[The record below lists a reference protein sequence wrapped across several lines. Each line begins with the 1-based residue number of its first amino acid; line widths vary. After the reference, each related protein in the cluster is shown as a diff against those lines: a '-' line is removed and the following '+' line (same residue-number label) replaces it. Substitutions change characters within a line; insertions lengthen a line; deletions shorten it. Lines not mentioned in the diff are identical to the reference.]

1 MIRCGHCGG
10 RFERTPGRG
19 RAPRFCA
26 SACKQSAYRRRFA
39 LPSIMR
45 ESARW
50 TRGDGKRPITRD
62 GWGASSTDP
71 TTWARYDDVLVGAGD
86 GVGVM
91 LGSGLGCYDLD
102 HCTLAEAKSFA
113 RDLTETVIYA
123 ERSMSGSGFH
133 LFFEGDESPGWKRN
147 GVERYTRSRF
157 IRMTFDRVR
166 L

>member
-1 MIRCGHCGG
+1 MLTCEHCGSG
-10 RFERTPGRG
+10 FSRAPGRG
-19 RAPRFCA
+19 RAPRFCG
-26 SACKQSAYRRRFA
+26 SACKQSAYRRRAA

-45 ESARW
+45 EGERW
-50 TRGDGKRPITRD
+50 TRADGKRPVMRD
-62 GWGASSTDP
+62 GRGASSTNS
-71 TTWARYDDVLVGAGD
+71 TTWGYYDDALVGMGD

-91 LGSGLGCYDLD
+91 LGGGLGCYDLD
-102 HCTLAEAKSFA
+102 HCTLADAKAFA
-113 RDLTETVIYA
+113 RGVEERVIYA